1 MLDRGRILEFNA
13 AVLAAGTSRR
23 PGVPRWSELTV
34 YLVSDGSYLISRVG
48 RSTIAHAEGCEEV
61 TWRTPRWLDASTHTV
76 AIRLRSLMDRGLV
89 RRIRP
94 DDAPRNGP
102 GSALYV
108 RLPG

>member
-1 MLDRGRILEFNA
+1 MPLDAAILALLDEPHRPMEI
-13 AVLAAGTSRR
+13 AGK
-23 PGVPRWSELTV
+23 
-34 YLVSDGSYLISRVG
+34 
-48 RSTIAHAEGCEEV
+48 
-61 TWRTPRWLDASTHTV
+61 LDASTHTV